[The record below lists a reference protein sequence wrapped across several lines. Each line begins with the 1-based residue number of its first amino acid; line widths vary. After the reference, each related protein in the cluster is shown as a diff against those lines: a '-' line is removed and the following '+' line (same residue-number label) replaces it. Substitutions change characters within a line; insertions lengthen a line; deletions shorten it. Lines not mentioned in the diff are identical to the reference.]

1 MQTELLSAH
10 ARAGVAQ
17 GDDVRDD
24 SYLRVGNVVVRILQ
38 IGVVE
43 GVEDIPGE
51 KETESFGELDVLVQS
66 PVGIK

>member
-17 GDDVRDD
+17 GHDVRDD
-24 SYLRVGNVVVRILQ
+24 SCLRVGNVVVRILQ

-43 GVEDIPGE
+43 GVEHIPGE
-51 KETESFGELDVLVQS
+51 KETESFGELEVFVQS